1 MILLFMD
8 EFKSSLYSETIFK
21 VILCELND
29 AKTISHSVPMKN
41 TDF

>member
-1 MILLFMD
+1 MD
-8 EFKSSLYSETIFK
+8 EFESSLYSETIFK

-29 AKTISHSVPMKN
+29 AKPTAHSVPMKN